1 MEQDDVIERSE
12 SEWALPIVL
21 VPKKDGSLRMCVD
34 YRRLN
39 SVAEADAYP
48 MPRVDDLIDSL
59 GKAKYITTLDLACGY
74 CTEGVTSIH
83 RLYDAIWAIPI
94 AIRITRGPRNISTH
108 DGQRLARMLR
118 LRSCLSR

>member
-48 MPRVDDLIDSL
+48 MPRVDGLIDSL

-74 CTEGVTSIH
+74 WQV
-83 RLYDAIWAIPI
+83 PV
-94 AIRITRGPRNISTH
+94 
-108 DGQRLARMLR
+108 
-118 LRSCLSR
+118 